1 MMRVVLSPQTAID
14 LEETG
19 DYIARDNPR
28 HAVTFIAE
36 IQSKC
41 LRLGHAPSIGTARPE
56 LGEGVRMLPHGRYLI
71 FYRDCASTEKSL
83 AQLFLKPHLDERLV
97 RNVARVRG
105 HLDGIQQV
113 L

>member
-1 MMRVVLSPQTAID
+1 M
-14 LEETG
+14 
-19 DYIARDNPR
+19 
-28 HAVTFIAE
+28 
-36 IQSKC
+36 K
-41 LRLGHAPSIGTARPE
+41 LGHAPSIGTARPE

-71 FYRDCASTEKSL
+71 FYRDCVQAEKSL

-113 L
+113 LRQAQRNGFRFGNVTFLAFDQSKCSVES